1 MDTSKHSREAL
12 RHPER
17 SGPAPNPA
25 AWRDSSLTAATGRPL
40 PPRVPLA
47 DWMSFAAF
55 ALRLHGSSQRN
66 LGAGRPSPRP
76 ASDAFPTQPE
86 KSAGAR
92 VCDPQDHRIAEAIQN
107 ACQRPVKLGRSCGS
121 QSRAPQPRAQPST
134 PNYKSTHEPA

>member
-17 SGPAPNPA
+17 RPRPARSGPALNPA

-47 DWMSFAAF
+47 DWMSFAAY
-55 ALRLHGSSQRN
+55 ALSLRASGSSHRT

-76 ASDAFPTQPE
+76 ATDAFPSKLQLT
-86 KSAGAR
+86 KS
-92 VCDPQDHRIAEAIQN
+92 
-107 ACQRPVKLGRSCGS
+107 L
-121 QSRAPQPRAQPST
+121 T
-134 PNYKSTHEPA
+134 P